1 LATYFEIMNFSSSS
15 HCVVGSASGDMYRVD
30 LRQKG
35 LINGHYKG
43 AKGSIREVACVDN
56 YVLSVSLDRFFRVHA
71 ADSRKLLKSVG
82 FAKYQVFYLFQ
93 IVFFVFQEY
102 LKSKLSCLLIRSNFK
117 FHDQVEEAVTEED
130 GEIKVE
136 PAETEMDE
144 IFGEME
150 EIEEQPK
157 KRVKIT
163 VIDVEPKKKRK
174 SRI

>member
-1 LATYFEIMNFSSSS
+1 
-15 HCVVGSASGDMYRVD
+15 
-30 LRQKG
+30 
-35 LINGHYKG
+35 
-43 AKGSIREVACVDN
+43 
-56 YVLSVSLDRFFRVHA
+56 
-71 ADSRKLLKSVG
+71 
-82 FAKYQVFYLFQ
+82 
-93 IVFFVFQEY
+93 
-102 LKSKLSCLLIRSNFK
+102 
-117 FHDQVEEAVTEED
+117 VEEAVTEED